1 MSWCAFRLVDVG
13 FVMMAER
20 AARNDS
26 RFDDQL
32 VPLLRKTSKIFVGAI
47 AMLVAVQNLGF
58 SVSGL
63 LAGLGIGGLAFAL
76 AAKDTI
82 ANVFGSV
89 TILVDRPFRVGDW
102 VTLPDADGMVEEV
115 GLRTTRIRTFDKT
128 VVTIPNQTLT
138 NATVE
143 NHSLM
148 PRRRVRMTLN
158 VTYATTPAQMRDLL
172 RRLEELLRGH
182 PGVAPENLQVRF
194 LSFGES
200 SLEVLVNYFT
210 ITVDYDEHTAIRQEL
225 NLAIMDLLDGL
236 GVRFAFPTRTVRLAD
251 ATGREA
257 GLCARTAASAVPEP
271 LTAGPPEEDGARGD
285 AAALD
290 GPRRG
295 LQPRA
300 VLRVEM
306 RTQFPVHAG
315 VVGVQPGALA
325 RHEQL
330 AVDQPPVDRTE
341 RDHVPA
347 VPVPLRAAQLL
358 VARHEGQVL
367 DADAPAARLVVARL
381 DRQQVAGTQRH
392 VPHVLG
398 REAHRPLVHAQVVPD
413 AVAGAVPV
421 VEPRLP
427 ERLPR
432 EHLEALAGGAGRE
445 LRRGDRDV
453 PAQTRG

>member
-1 MSWCAFRLVDVG
+1 MGAVPAPDGHCPRGGETSIMRRGRPRGREESAMSAFLSQEIGPWTVSHFAGALVVMLGAVVTRFIVIHLLGRRLRAWAARTETQADDLAIRALLGPLGWLIVLIGTHFAWRLLGSRCPGMLDPGLKTFAALATVIVAWCAFRLVDVG

-20 AARNDS
+20 AARTDS
-26 RFDDQL
+26 RIDDQL
-32 VPLLRKTSKIFVGAI
+32 VPLLRKTSKIFVGVI
-47 AMLVAVQNLGF
+47 ATLVAVQNLGF

-102 VTLPDADGMVEEV
+102 VTLPDADGTVEEV

-158 VTYATTPAQMRDLL
+158 VTYATTPSQMRDLL
-172 RRLEELLRGH
+172 RRLEELLRKH

-251 ATGREA
+251 AIGRD
-257 GLCARTAASAVPEP
+257 S
-271 LTAGPPEEDGARGD
+271 
-285 AAALD
+285 
-290 GPRRG
+290 
-295 LQPRA
+295 
-300 VLRVEM
+300 
-306 RTQFPVHAG
+306 
-315 VVGVQPGALA
+315 
-325 RHEQL
+325 
-330 AVDQPPVDRTE
+330 
-341 RDHVPA
+341 
-347 VPVPLRAAQLL
+347 
-358 VARHEGQVL
+358 
-367 DADAPAARLVVARL
+367 
-381 DRQQVAGTQRH
+381 
-392 VPHVLG
+392 
-398 REAHRPLVHAQVVPD
+398 
-413 AVAGAVPV
+413 
-421 VEPRLP
+421 VEPRP
-427 ERLPR
+427 DGV
-432 EHLEALAGGAGRE
+432 A
-445 LRRGDRDV
+445 
-453 PAQTRG
+453 